1 MIRINGVEMPSPTV
15 FGVGISD
22 ISSEDSKRNAN
33 GDMLID
39 RVATKRK
46 IELSWDFISFED
58 MSKLLKLVKDVFF
71 EVTYPDPQE
80 GHIIAKTFYV
90 GDRNTYV
97 AVMKDGKPV
106 WKDVKFNL
114 IER

>member
-22 ISSEDSKRNAN
+22 ISSE
-33 GDMLID
+33 DMLID

-71 EVTYPDPQE
+71 KVSYPDPQE
-80 GHIIAKTFYV
+80 GYIITKTFYV

-97 AVMKDGKPV
+97 AVVKDGKPV